1 MAIEERSSSLARVIR
16 ARREA
21 IAQGPTPTDITIS
34 ARANKFLCK
43 NTGANPV
50 RINFDTDATPQYW
63 ELAVG
68 ESLPAAID
76 ISDKVVLHARGIGGA
91 SELQFILWS

>member
-1 MAIEERSSSLARVIR
+1 MAIEERDSSLARVVR

-21 IAQGPTPTDITIS
+21 IAQGPTPTDIAIA
-34 ARANKFLCK
+34 ARVNKFMCK
-43 NTGANPV
+43 NTGGFPV
-50 RINFDTDATPQYW
+50 RINFDNDATPQYW

-68 ESLPAAID
+68 ESLPVAID

-91 SELQFILWS
+91 SELQCILWS